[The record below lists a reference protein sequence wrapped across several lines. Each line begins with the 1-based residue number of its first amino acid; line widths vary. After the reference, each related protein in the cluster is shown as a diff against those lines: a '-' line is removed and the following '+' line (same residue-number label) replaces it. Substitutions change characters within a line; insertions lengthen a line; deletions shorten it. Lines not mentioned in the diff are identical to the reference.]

1 MSDTR
6 DTAQAR
12 WKQLNRAISGCEA
25 LIKQLNPVANRVGS
39 SSVGASAQRKVV
51 LAIHELDRAIRRASP
66 IIDVDDLI
74 YALSVLR
81 RYSRNLDQLLD
92 AQKSNHGLG
101 AVQDADALIDQLLH
115 EFRAWKGDVLFELGS
130 NIETAHTVVLAIA
143 EFLDGRDR
151 RFVADKPSYFELVS
165 RVASFIDASTE
176 LLRTYPQCDV
186 LSGLNSLFATLT
198 AIQSNAYFR
207 SVAEEDF
214 ECISPPSIFA
224 RRLPPAYASIT
235 LVQAV
240 DFASEALD
248 DAASIYE
255 YGRVPERQDDPPAN
269 WNGSSR
275 ADATAVAQVLK
286 TVTARQ
292 KLGPAR
298 FEFRD
303 AILCLEHQV
312 SLPRQGAAGNASVA
326 RSVLIE
332 EGDLLLQ
339 QSQSTNCDS
348 RLILSFGRMV
358 EKLKAD
364 ADAIELGLLN
374 IACQQLL
381 LKFEPELSLAIS
393 AAMRAFSLG
402 IDLYIGQFRDWEL
415 FLGNA
420 ASAATTHNEQVAL
433 ASVADELADEFDVRA
448 SAVDIEVPEK
458 IREIS
463 GYARGAI
470 DQKGL
475 GFSLIRTLENLT
487 ASIFRENA
495 EAIIHSRD
503 RHDHALL
510 DLLAVTVDKV
520 GTVSDVFGKFAEG
533 AWIKAAIRHAREM
546 IETLSEK

>member
-1 MSDTR
+1 
-6 DTAQAR
+6 
-12 WKQLNRAISGCEA
+12 
-25 LIKQLNPVANRVGS
+25 
-39 SSVGASAQRKVV
+39 
-51 LAIHELDRAIRRASP
+51 
-66 IIDVDDLI
+66 
-74 YALSVLR
+74 
-81 RYSRNLDQLLD
+81 
-92 AQKSNHGLG
+92 
-101 AVQDADALIDQLLH
+101 
-115 EFRAWKGDVLFELGS
+115 
-130 NIETAHTVVLAIA
+130 
-143 EFLDGRDR
+143 
-151 RFVADKPSYFELVS
+151 
-165 RVASFIDASTE
+165 
-176 LLRTYPQCDV
+176 
-186 LSGLNSLFATLT
+186 
-198 AIQSNAYFR
+198 
-207 SVAEEDF
+207 
-214 ECISPPSIFA
+214 
-224 RRLPPAYASIT
+224 
-235 LVQAV
+235 
-240 DFASEALD
+240 
-248 DAASIYE
+248 
-255 YGRVPERQDDPPAN
+255 
-269 WNGSSR
+269 
-275 ADATAVAQVLK
+275 
-286 TVTARQ
+286 
-292 KLGPAR
+292 
-298 FEFRD
+298 
-303 AILCLEHQV
+303 
-312 SLPRQGAAGNASVA
+312 
-326 RSVLIE
+326 
-332 EGDLLLQ
+332 
-339 QSQSTNCDS
+339 
-348 RLILSFGRMV
+348 MV